1 MKIERIVKKNNRD
14 IIILFDNG
22 EDLFLSK
29 EILLKSG
36 LRKND
41 ELSEENISSLIEENK
56 KFYIKQAAFR
66 YLGKRIHSTDELKL
80 KLRQKKYDGAL
91 IDSVISDLKNS
102 NYLDDCDFAS
112 RFADEKIK
120 TKSWGRLKIE
130 SELRKKG
137 ISSQIISEALENKF
151 LRGSEIDSAK
161 ELAAKKIKILS
172 GRGLE
177 KEKIKEKLFSFLYSR
192 GYDYETSKETV
203 DSLLKGRED
212 TI

>member
-14 IIILFDNG
+14 IIISFDNG

-80 KLRQKKYDGAL
+80 KLRQKKY
-91 IDSVISDLKNS
+91 
-102 NYLDDCDFAS
+102 
-112 RFADEKIK
+112 
-120 TKSWGRLKIE
+120 
-130 SELRKKG
+130 
-137 ISSQIISEALENKF
+137 
-151 LRGSEIDSAK
+151 
-161 ELAAKKIKILS
+161 
-172 GRGLE
+172 
-177 KEKIKEKLFSFLYSR
+177 
-192 GYDYETSKETV
+192 
-203 DSLLKGRED
+203 
-212 TI
+212 